1 VFLSINHVCQVRVKT
16 PWPRGPDDIRI
27 FLKDTRGR
35 FQLWVDR
42 NMLVYDLT
50 DYVHQALKMSYLEG
64 LRFIF
69 ENKELDS
76 AYYLK
81 KRLVNYGIGQEGP

>member
-1 VFLSINHVCQVRVKT
+1 
-16 PWPRGPDDIRI
+16 
-27 FLKDTRGR
+27 
-35 FQLWVDR
+35 
-42 NMLVYDLT
+42 MLVYDLT